1 MFPAT
6 SIFLLIVD
14 CCQSLRT
21 QKTKR
26 GHMHTPHVGGVDANI
41 LMDVKM
47 FSVHMI
53 RVMSII

>member
-1 MFPAT
+1 M
-6 SIFLLIVD
+6 VV
-14 CCQSLRT
+14 CCQSLKI

-26 GHMHTPHVGGVDANI
+26 GHMHTPHVGGVDTSI

-53 RVMSII
+53 IVMSMSII